1 MPLIEPSSYKSPLWL
16 PEGHSQTMVPA
27 LFRKVPQ
34 VTCIKERLELPDGD
48 FLDLGWSGKNG
59 RRLAILSH
67 GLEASAETEYVQ
79 GMAAA
84 LMRHGWDV
92 LAWTFRGCGKEP
104 NRLVQ
109 MYHSGST
116 GDLDAIVQHALTT
129 HSATKVDLIGFSLGG
144 NLTLKYL
151 GERKFPLSPRLHRAM
166 AISVPCDLGSSSH
179 KLARLSNKLYMER
192 FMIRMRAKIRMKKRM
207 FPGEIDCTGLGG
219 MRTFQEFDDRFTA
232 PLHGFRDA
240 ADYWEKN
247 SCKPFLGG
255 IRLPTLL
262 FTAANDPFL
271 GPECFPWEEA
281 ESSAFL
287 HLEVPQTGGHVGFS
301 PMPGCGDYG
310 SEVRAIQFL
319 DIF

>member
-16 PEGHSQTMVPA
+16 PEGHSQTMMPA